1 MPKSLDTG
9 VSARVPVKVPAAE
22 KQAVLD
28 ALCDGET
35 ISSLTREL
43 WRREVKRRVS
53 RSDKLARKEHADGN
67 RIARD
72 CRVNDQGNFVGGA
85 T

>member
-9 VSARVPVKVPAAE
+9 VSSRVPIKVPAAE

-28 ALCDGET
+28 VLRDGET
-35 ISSLTREL
+35 ISALTREL
-43 WRREVKRRVS
+43 WRQEVKRRVS
-53 RSDKLARKEHADGN
+53 RSDKLARIEHAETI
-67 RIARD
+67 RIDLD
-72 CRVNDQGNFVGGA
+72 CRVNDQGDFVGGA